1 MFPCICFYLNKSQ
14 LVLKLNLYSKVLIF
28 FLFRTPH
35 TIIDKIILGNLN
47 VQLTWHF
54 NIWINCVL
62 YIFQTHLYCFLKASS
77 TPRTAS
83 GEALPVGLPRK
94 GSEGISFL
102 PQLWLQNCNHNMF
115 LMPWCKR
122 GFRAQQSHVIWSK
135 GLEYL
140 RPYLIN
146 RERKA
151 VFLFQLSMSWKK
163 EIIIQEI
170 EVYELENMNLI
181 F

>member
-1 MFPCICFYLNKSQ
+1 M
-14 LVLKLNLYSKVLIF
+14 
-28 FLFRTPH
+28 
-35 TIIDKIILGNLN
+35 
-47 VQLTWHF
+47 QLTWRF